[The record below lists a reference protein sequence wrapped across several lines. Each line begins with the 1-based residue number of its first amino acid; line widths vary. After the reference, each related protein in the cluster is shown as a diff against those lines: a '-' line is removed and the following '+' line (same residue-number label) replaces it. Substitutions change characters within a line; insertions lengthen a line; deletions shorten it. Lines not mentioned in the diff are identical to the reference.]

1 MRKSKVQIGDSKL
14 NYQGIRMTIAQWF
27 DCDHLII
34 VFEDGCVR
42 EITSC
47 GNARWDKGNI
57 RSYNCPTVYGK
68 GYLGGDY
75 YNYSKDKFVYKT
87 WNHMLERCYTEKYHQ
102 LFPTYMGCEVCEEWL
117 NFQNFAQWYYDNL
130 WLDLKNSKLDKDILF
145 KHNKIYSPQTC
156 VIVDNRI
163 NCLFT
168 KNDKNRG
175 DLPIGVTE
183 DCRSHS
189 IRAFLYNTNGKRTTK
204 YVNPSTNNRELDIQI
219 AFDWYK
225 INKEGYIQQIAN
237 EYKLKYTKFPQRL
250 YNAMCNYEVEM
261 TD

>member
-1 MRKSKVQIGDSKL
+1 MGRKSKIKVGDSKY
-14 NYQGIRMTIAQWF
+14 NYQGILMTITKWYSH
-27 DCDHLII
+27 DHLVIE
-34 VFEDGCVR
+34 FEDGCIR
-42 EITSC
+42 EITSF
-47 GNARWDKGNI
+47 GNKRWIKGNI
-57 RSYNCPTVYGK
+57 RSYNYPTVYGM
-68 GYLGGDY
+68 GYLGGNY
-75 YNYSKDKFVYKT
+75 YNNSKDRFVYKV

-102 LFPTYMGCEVCEEWL
+102 LFPTYIGCTVCEEWL

-130 WLDLKNSKLDKDILF
+130 WLDLEIGKLDKDILF

-175 DLPIGVTE
+175 IFPIGVSE
-183 DCRSHS
+183 DSRSHN
-189 IRAFLYNTNGKRTTK
+189 IRTFLYDTNGKRFCK
-204 YVNPSTNNRELDIQI
+204 YVPLSNNKELDVQI

-225 INKEGYIQQIAN
+225 TNKEWYIKQIAN
-237 EYKLKYTKFPQRL
+237 EYKLKYTNFPQRL
-250 YNAMCNYEVEM
+250 YEAMYNYQVEI